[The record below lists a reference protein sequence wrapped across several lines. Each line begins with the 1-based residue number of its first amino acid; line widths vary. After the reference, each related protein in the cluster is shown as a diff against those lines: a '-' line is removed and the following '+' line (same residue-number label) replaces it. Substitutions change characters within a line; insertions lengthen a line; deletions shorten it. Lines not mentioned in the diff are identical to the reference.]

1 ASNAEKHGFTISNHV
16 IESHGVCQTCL
27 SKEKKQ
33 Q

>member
-1 ASNAEKHGFTISNHV
+1 NHV